1 MEHSGWLLL
10 SNEGLAGLAASET
23 LLQLT
28 CDSIAI
34 RDSKSEKCLEHLILS
49 CRNKA

>member
-34 RDSKSEKCLEHLILS
+34 RFQVREMFGTFDFIM
-49 CRNKA
+49 